1 MPQKSAKAQCD
12 HCQADGLVRGGQITA
27 VAPHP
32 VVPSRDR
39 QCQHKACQKSSV
51 SFHLASLLPFPFLP
65 LRYCHLVAAVIIFI
79 FCVAF
84 DAPVRVPRTGDPY
97 LFHLLRG
104 K

>member
-65 LRYCHLVAAVIIFI
+65 LRYRHLIAPVIIRI
-79 FCVAF
+79 IRMAF
-84 DAPVRVPRTGDPY
+84 EAPVRGTRTGDP
-97 LFHLLRG
+97 FI
-104 K
+104 